1 MNMKKNDNI
10 EDLFKDSFENFEAD
24 VKPKTWDNIQAALKG
39 AGIGVI
45 IKTLI
50 NKIGT
55 NTIIAVVSSAATVV
69 GTIMIMNW
77 TGAGAKK
84 EVNAPATS
92 QTANLPVVKDEN
104 TAISGSQETAAD
116 SKKETNTA
124 ESVVNNKTTEIKG
137 STNNSTETVANH
149 KSKNDLKNVIA
160 EIESEKIASINST
173 AIGGA
178 VPLIVNLSNKGS
190 GKINKWD
197 FGDGKTAKNM
207 ANPVHVYDTPGIYT
221 VVLTSTSV
229 DGKTKSD
236 SIKIEV
242 YGNSS
247 LSDIA
252 SSFTPND
259 DGDRDYFIINS
270 ENIKNMNA
278 TILEGNGTIVY
289 SYKGVEIKWDG
300 RNKKGEKVKEG
311 TYYYIIDAE
320 GIDGKKIEKK
330 GSIKLTR

>member
-1 MNMKKNDNI
+1 MKKNDNI

-77 TGAGAKK
+77 TGTGAKK
-84 EVNAPATS
+84 EANSPTTS

-104 TAISGSQETAAD
+104 SSTPISKETVAD
-116 SKKETNTA
+116 TKKETNTSDPDA
-124 ESVVNNKTTEIKG
+124 NKTKEIKESV
-137 STNNSTETVANH
+137 NNSTEIVANH

-190 GKINKWD
+190 GKINKWN
-197 FGDGKTAKNM
+197 FGDGKTAKNI

>member
-1 MNMKKNDNI
+1 MKKNDNI

-77 TGAGAKK
+77 TGTGAKK
-84 EVNAPATS
+84 E
-92 QTANLPVVKDEN
+92 
-104 TAISGSQETAAD
+104 
-116 SKKETNTA
+116 TA
-124 ESVVNNKTTEIKG
+124 ESSSIHKNTTPVVEEKKTDALTTTSTNLQNNKIETTEIK
-137 STNNSTETVANH
+137 TDNSFSSKTTDEHLNSSGNK
-149 KSKNDLKNVIA
+149 KSEKELKKMVA
-160 EIESEKIASINST
+160 EIESKSVASINSN
-173 AIGGA
+173 AVAGA

-190 GKINKWD
+190 GKINKWN
-197 FGDGKTAKNM
+197 FGDGTTAKNI
-207 ANPVHVYDTPGIYT
+207 ANPIHVYDIPGIYT
-221 VVLTSTSV
+221 VHLTSTTV
-229 DGKTKSD
+229 DGVIKHD
-236 SIKIEV
+236 SLKIEV

-247 LSDIA
+247 LSDIP

-259 DGDRDYFIINS
+259 DGDNDFFIINS
-270 ENIKNMNA
+270 KDIKTMNA
-278 TILEGNGTIVY
+278 SIFEGNGTIVY
-289 SYKGVEIKWDG
+289 SNKGSLEIKWDG
-300 RNKKGEKVKEG
+300 RNKKGEKAKEG
-311 TYYYIIDAE
+311 LYYYVVDAE

>member
-1 MNMKKNDNI
+1 MKKNDNI

-55 NTIIAVVSSAATVV
+55 NTIIAVVSSAATVI

-77 TGAGAKK
+77 AGTGAKK
-84 EVNAPATS
+84 ETTVPATS
-92 QTANLPVVKDEN
+92 QTNKLQEN
-104 TAISGSQETAAD
+104 SENNPSSNGSQEIV
-116 SKKETNTA
+116 SNTNTLETISNEKA
-124 ESVVNNKTTEIKG
+124 NEIKG
-137 STNNSTETVANH
+137 IISNSKNISEGNKTN
-149 KSKNDLKNVIA
+149 NDLKNVIA

-173 AIGGA
+173 VIGGA

-197 FGDGKTAKNM
+197 FGDGKTAKNT

-221 VVLTSTSV
+221 VILTSTSV
-229 DGKTKSD
+229 DGKTKND

-270 ENIKNMNA
+270 ENIRNMNA

-289 SYKGVEIKWDG
+289 SHKGVEIKWDG